1 MKYNDFAISSKLPAN
16 SHLRPYS
23 RMKGTTVRSA
33 DPPAERRRRFDIEP
47 YERMS
52 LIWKIVISRWILDI
66 SLCRICIH
74 TLARSSRGRLLCRRR
89 GHNAVAHAISSHSS
103 PFSALHE
110 WHGNRLSITHAH
122 SHERESKTSSSR
134 VARTQATMHTGG
146 VGGEVQLWM
155 QPSHYT
161 FHSYEKSRMLGH
173 GGDLRLRPSRERL
186 LLAWPMAKTT
196 WPTTRARARIRS
208 LRRTSHV
215 RQVIKRCAQ
224 WHTWRVSRIMRFLA
238 KLTVGLT

>member
-1 MKYNDFAISSKLPAN
+1 
-16 SHLRPYS
+16 
-23 RMKGTTVRSA
+23 
-33 DPPAERRRRFDIEP
+33 
-47 YERMS
+47 MS

-74 TLARSSRGRLLCRRR
+74 TGARTLARSSRGRPLCRRR

-122 SHERESKTSSSR
+122 SHGRESKTPPSR
-134 VARTQATMHTGG
+134 VVRTQATIHTGRCRW
-146 VGGEVQLWM
+146 GGVQLWM
-155 QPSHYT
+155 QPSCYT
-161 FHSYEKSRMLGH
+161 FRSYERSRMLGH

-196 WPTTRARARIRS
+196 WPTTRARASSRIRS
-208 LRRTSHV
+208 VRGVRVTSV
-215 RQVIKRCAQ
+215 R
-224 WHTWRVSRIMRFLA
+224 W
-238 KLTVGLT
+238 